1 MEINDKLLDE
11 LLAQAGTNE
20 RRRINLD
27 LRNGEGDTSQRMLN
41 ALLPGTHVPIHRHTK
56 TIETV
61 ILLRGHITELFYDEK
76 GVECARHELNP
87 ASGIYGVQVPAGM
100 WHTLIVHE
108 PSVIIEMKDGAYV
121 QLLWMTFGN
130 MNKSQS
136 SLYKSNLISGMG
148 KEYG

>member
-11 LLAQAGTNE
+11 LLAQAGINE

-27 LRNGEGDTSQRMLN
+27 LRNGEGDTSQRILN

-76 GVECARHELNP
+76 GVVCARHELNP

-108 PSVIIEMKDGAYV
+108 PSVMIEMKDGAYV
-121 QLLWMTFGN
+121 PITMDDIWQ
-130 MNKSQS
+130 
-136 SLYKSNLISGMG
+136 Y
-148 KEYG
+148 E

>member
-61 ILLRGHITELFYDEK
+61 ILLRGHITELFYDEE

-121 QLLWMTFGN
+121 PITMDDIWQ
-130 MNKSQS
+130 
-136 SLYKSNLISGMG
+136 Y
-148 KEYG
+148 E

>member
-1 MEINDKLLDE
+1 MKNMEINDKLLDE

-61 ILLRGHITELFYDEK
+61 ILLRGHITELSYDEK

-108 PSVIIEMKDGAYV
+108 PSVIIEMKEGAYV
-121 QLLWMTFGN
+121 PITMDDIWQ
-130 MNKSQS
+130 
-136 SLYKSNLISGMG
+136 Y
-148 KEYG
+148 E

>member
-76 GVECARHELNP
+76 GVGCARHELNP

-121 QLLWMTFGN
+121 PITMDDIWQ
-130 MNKSQS
+130 
-136 SLYKSNLISGMG
+136 Y
-148 KEYG
+148 E

>member
-76 GVECARHELNP
+76 GVECAWHELNP

-121 QLLWMTFGN
+121 PITMDDIWQ
-130 MNKSQS
+130 
-136 SLYKSNLISGMG
+136 Y
-148 KEYG
+148 E

>member
-11 LLAQAGTNE
+11 QLAQAGTNE

-61 ILLRGHITELFYDEK
+61 ILLRGHITELFYGEK
-76 GVECARHELNP
+76 SVECARHELNP

-121 QLLWMTFGN
+121 PITMDDIWQ
-130 MNKSQS
+130 
-136 SLYKSNLISGMG
+136 Y
-148 KEYG
+148 E